1 MFFLCKKK
9 ETSEKKSGQHLK
21 TKNNPMG
28 KDPDKTD
35 EPTKK
40 RKNEDPENDDE
51 PAKKPK
57 TKSH

>member
-1 MFFLCKKK
+1 
-9 ETSEKKSGQHLK
+9 
-21 TKNNPMG
+21 MG

>member
-1 MFFLCKKK
+1 
-9 ETSEKKSGQHLK
+9 
-21 TKNNPMG
+21 MG

-35 EPTKK
+35 EPAKK

>member
-1 MFFLCKKK
+1 
-9 ETSEKKSGQHLK
+9 
-21 TKNNPMG
+21 MG
-28 KDPDKTD
+28 KDPHKTD